1 MTNVR
6 EVDAPPEPQPIPDVP
21 ETWTS
26 TRQAET
32 EQRPAFEIHLG
43 ESHTDHG
50 QHARHAIVWLN
61 GRRWEGDL
69 TMQEAGT

>member
-6 EVDAPPEPQPIPDVP
+6 EVDAPPEPPPATHTTRQAA
-21 ETWTS
+21 
-26 TRQAET
+26 RQAET
-32 EQRPAFEIHLG
+32 EQRPAMEIHIG
-43 ESHTDHG
+43 EAHTDHG